1 MMMKEIQN
9 KDITVVVQGPI
20 DRQKTERCLKSVR
33 EALPGAKIILST
45 WEGSDIEGLDFDEV
59 ILSADPGGFPAQNIK
74 NPVICNVNRQIVS
87 TRNGINA
94 VDTPYAA
101 KLRTDFCIEHS
112 GFLDWF
118 FRYSEK
124 DNVEH
129 RVIVSDKFTRNPRI
143 VTRKIRRAFHPSD
156 IFFLDIQKI

>member
-1 MMMKEIQN
+1 M
-9 KDITVVVQGPI
+9 P
-20 DRQKTERCLKSVR
+20 C
-33 EALPGAKIILST
+33 AKIILST
-45 WEGSDIEGLDFDEV
+45 WEGSDIEGLDFDEAV
-59 ILSADPGGFPAQNIK
+59 LSADPGGFPAQNIK

-143 VTRKIRRAFHPSD
+143 VTRRIRRAFHPSD
-156 IFFLDIQKI
+156 IFLFGYTEDLKKCSI